1 MRIKTLK
8 LHYITLLIFCQ
19 VFCLCFSSSTYAAS
33 NSLSIECPEELVPGQ
48 TITCS
53 VSSNSQINIS
63 TITGTFSTENLTVKD
78 FRGASPWTGT
88 LSGND
93 ISINSSEEKN
103 GISKVGTIDITS
115 SKPETT
121 GTLIIDNLIFGVE
134 NQYSFSVVG
143 PYVEIKILT
152 APTCTEDEELVD
164 GVCKKRA
171 CTDDE
176 ELVDGKCQKKV
187 IECKD
192 DEELVDGVCKRI
204 TPVCQEDE
212 IIVDNTCQKKPPK
225 CKEGEILVKNV
236 CVVDVGPKVDY
247 LLIGII
253 VGSVIIIIGI
263 ILIVVFL
270 YKKKKESSQSGSYL
284 SLSHS
289 RAGTTTLRSQSGVNS
304 NFSGSRTG
312 APANLQQ
319 SQQSTRPNSQNS
331 YDNGTYLSRSGE
343 VSEATAM
350 PPKNNDPRLQMK
362 METASTALQA
372 KGQSNQQMLD
382 ENGQPIFDPND
393 PRLQIQFNSQQQE
406 MRLKTTQPTTS
417 AYQIANQAA
426 PEETAKPNEVI
437 QKAQIVI
444 QPNGPIAN
452 QYPNQPSMEQY
463 YSQPSQKVELSK
475 PTDPD
480 VFES

>member
-1 MRIKTLK
+1 MKIKTLK
-8 LHYITLLIFCQ
+8 LHFITLLIFCQ

-78 FRGASPWTGT
+78 FRSASPWTGT

-270 YKKKKESSQSGSYL
+270 NKKKKESSQSGSYL
-284 SLSHS
+284 SFSHS
-289 RAGTTTLRSQSGVNS
+289 KMDTTTIPQQPQQTIRSND
-304 NFSGSRTG
+304 
-312 APANLQQ
+312 
-319 SQQSTRPNSQNS
+319 QNS
-331 YDNGTYLSRSGE
+331 YNNGTYMSRSGE
-343 VSEATAM
+343 VSETTAM
-350 PPKNNDPRLQMK
+350 PPKNNDPKLQMK
-362 METASTALQA
+362 METAPTALQA

-382 ENGQPIFDPND
+382 ENGQPILDPND
-393 PRLQIQFNSQQQE
+393 PRLQIQFNNQQQE
-406 MRLKTTQPTTS
+406 MRLKATQPTTS
-417 AYQIANQAA
+417 AYQVASQAS

-437 QKAQIVI
+437 QKAQTVV
-444 QPNGPIAN
+444 QLNGPIAN